1 MSDAHFFWAET
12 DQLLQEMVKGQHA
25 KLLNCANRIVPHAT
39 AEDILQPNDFP
50 ELENHPHFRYEE
62 GLLAGIQSVQMALW
76 ALRNQE
82 AKN

>member
-1 MSDAHFFWAET
+1 MSDHSFWAET
-12 DQLLQEMVKGQHA
+12 DQLLQEMVQGQHA

-76 ALRNQE
+76 AFRKKTN
-82 AKN
+82 